1 MQDAVEVVEAVHLIA
16 FIRELHQVTG
26 DVRLPPEIYAKISEA
41 ASKTPEGL
49 TPAQLVA
56 RILDHWFK
64 ENPNATIGIIP

>member
-1 MQDAVEVVEAVHLIA
+1 
-16 FIRELHQVTG
+16 LHQVTG